1 MSTEREVG
9 PTGPQGEQ
17 PAGAPE
23 AAGAASDG
31 TAQGGHKPTMAFS
44 RVPEPKAEPVAE
56 PADGSAA
63 PAAAPVDGAPADSGH
78 QPTMAF
84 SRVPEPAVEP
94 AVAEPAAVEPAVV
107 EPAVAEA
114 APVEGGHKPTVAF
127 TKVPAPE
134 APAAPAVEEPAVDPV
149 TGYID
154 APPPV
159 LPPAPPAA
167 PAPAPVE
174 APAPAAAHAPAPAAP
189 ALPPG
194 TPGTNPYATPTH
206 GVPAAGAHEGYGV
219 PAANAQEPYGAPA
232 AEPYGAPAAHAHHP
246 FGAGQPLGGWGA
258 GHDAASGGAGYPGGP
273 GGPLGYPGEYP
284 GGPGGPGGPRKKRGG
299 LVALLAAVA
308 LVAGIAGGAVGVV
321 ATDHNNSSN
330 SADDHR
336 STTVQASNTQKNEPI
351 PGSIAAIAKTAL
363 PSVVTIKA
371 QNSSESGTG
380 TGFVFDTEG
389 HILTNNHVVAPA
401 LNGGKL
407 TVKFAD
413 GTSYGASVLGNAAG
427 YDVAVVKIDNPPK
440 SKLAPLPLADSDKV
454 NVGDTTIAIGAPYG
468 LESTVTSGIVSAK
481 DRPVASGDE
490 TGSQASYMNALQTD
504 ASINPGNSGGPL
516 LDSSGAVMGIN
527 SAIQSN
533 ASANGRAGSI
543 GLGFAIPINQA
554 RWVADTLIKTGKPV
568 YAKLDVLRNDD
579 YKGDGAQIQTRD
591 VQGQPAVTPG
601 GAADKAGLKPGDVI
615 TKLGGAPIENG
626 PALVSRIWTHKPGET
641 VDVEYTRNGQT
652 MTTKVTLGQRDGD
665 Q

>member
-17 PAGAPE
+17 PSGAQGAGGPASDP
-23 AAGAASDG
+23 AAS
-31 TAQGGHKPTMAFS
+31 GGHKPTMAFS
-44 RVPEPKAEPVAE
+44 RVPEP
-56 PADGSAA
+56 DAA
-63 PAAAPVDGAPADSGH
+63 PASEPAPADSPAAPAEGGH
-78 QPTMAF
+78 RATMAF
-84 SRVPEPAVEP
+84 GRVPEPAP
-94 AVAEPAAVEPAVV
+94 EPAAADAAATAEGVPA
-107 EPAVAEA
+107 
-114 APVEGGHKPTVAF
+114 EGGHRPTVAF

-134 APAAPAVEEPAVDPV
+134 AAPAAPAAPVEAPSAGVDPA
-149 TGYID
+149 TGYLD

-159 LPPAPPAA
+159 LPPAPQ
-167 PAPAPVE
+167 
-174 APAPAAAHAPAPAAP
+174 APAAP
-189 ALPPG
+189 AAPLAPVAEGQAPPLG
-194 TPGTNPYATPTH
+194 NPYATPTH
-206 GVPAAGAHEGYGV
+206 GVPAAGAHDPYGPPPAPGV
-219 PAANAQEPYGAPA
+219 PAAHPAP
-232 AEPYGAPAAHAHHP
+232 GHHP

-258 GHDAASGGAGYPGGP
+258 SHDATGGAGYPGGP
-273 GGPLGYPGEYP
+273 GGPLGYPADYP
-284 GGPGGPGGPRKKRGG
+284 GGPGGPHRPRRKRGG
-299 LVALLAAVA
+299 LVALIAAVA
-308 LVAGIAGGAVGVV
+308 LVAGVAGGALGVAV
-321 ATDHNNSSN
+321 TDHNNGSS

-336 STTVQASNTQKNEPI
+336 STTVQASNTQKNEPS
-351 PGSIAAIAKTAL
+351 PGSIAGIAQKAL

-371 QNSSESGTG
+371 QGNGESGTG

-389 HILTNNHVVAPA
+389 HILTNNHVVAPT

-413 GTSYGASVLGNAAG
+413 GTSYNASVLGHAEG

-454 NVGDTTIAIGAPYG
+454 NVGDSTIAIGAPYG
-468 LESTVTSGIVSAK
+468 LESTVTSGIISAK

-490 TGSQASYMNALQTD
+490 TGGQSSYMNALQTD

-516 LDSSGAVMGIN
+516 LDSGGAVVGIN

-554 RWVADTLIKTGKPV
+554 KWVADTLIKTGKPV

-615 TKLGGAPIENG
+615 TKLGGVPIENG

-641 VDVEYTRNGQT
+641 VDVEYTRNGQQF
-652 MTTKVTLGQRDGD
+652 TTKVTLGQRDGD
-665 Q
+665 S

>member
-9 PTGPQGEQ
+9 PAGPQGEQ

-23 AAGAASDG
+23 AAVTASEG

-44 RVPEPKAEPVAE
+44 RVPEPAAEPVVAEPVAGPTADAE
-56 PADGSAA
+56 PV
-63 PAAAPVDGAPADSGH
+63 VDGGH

-84 SRVPEPAVEP
+84 SRVPEPAAEP
-94 AVAEPAAVEPAVV
+94 VVAEPVEV
-107 EPAVAEA
+107 EA
-114 APVEGGHKPTVAF
+114 APAEGGHQPTMAF

-159 LPPAPPAA
+159 LPPAPPV
-167 PAPAPVE
+167 APAPVA
-174 APAPAAAHAPAPAAP
+174 APAAPAAP
-189 ALPPG
+189 ALAPG
-194 TPGTNPYATPTH
+194 VPGTNPYATPAH
-206 GVPAAGAHEGYGV
+206 GVPAAGAQDGYGA
-219 PAANAQEPYGAPA
+219 PAAHGQEPYGAPA
-232 AEPYGAPAAHAHHP
+232 PGAPAGPAHHP
-246 FGAGQPLGGWGA
+246 FGAGQPLGGWG
-258 GHDAASGGAGYPGGP
+258 GQETGSGGAGYPGGP
-273 GGPLGYPGEYP
+273 GGPLGYPAEYP
-284 GGPGGPGGPRKKRGG
+284 GGPTGPGGPRKKRGG

-308 LVAGIAGGAVGVV
+308 LVAGVAGGAIGVV
-321 ATDHNNSSN
+321 ATDRTGSPSL
-330 SADDHR
+330 ADDHR
-336 STTVQASNTQKNEPI
+336 STTVQASNTQKNEPV
-351 PGSIAAIAKTAL
+351 PGSIASIAQKAL

-371 QNSSESGTG
+371 QGNGESGTG

-389 HILTNNHVVAPA
+389 HILTNNHVVAPT
-401 LNGGKL
+401 LTGSGGKL

-413 GTSYGASVLGNAAG
+413 GTSYSASVLGHAEG

-440 SKLAPLPLADSDKV
+440 AKLAPLPLADSDKV
-454 NVGDTTIAIGAPYG
+454 NVGDATVAIGAPYG

-481 DRPVASGDE
+481 DRPVASGDD

-516 LDSSGAVMGIN
+516 LDSSGAVIGIN

-554 RWVADTLIKTGKPV
+554 KWVADTLIKTGKPV

-579 YKGDGAQIQTRD
+579 YKGDGAQIQTKD

-652 MTTKVTLGQRDGD
+652 MNTKVTLGQRDGD

>member
-1 MSTEREVG
+1 
-9 PTGPQGEQ
+9 
-17 PAGAPE
+17 
-23 AAGAASDG
+23 
-31 TAQGGHKPTMAFS
+31 MAFS
-44 RVPEPKAEPVAE
+44 RVPEPETAPEAGPEPVE
-56 PADGSAA
+56 AA
-63 PAAAPVDGAPADSGH
+63 PAAAAPA
-78 QPTMAF
+78 
-84 SRVPEPAVEP
+84 
-94 AVAEPAAVEPAVV
+94 
-107 EPAVAEA
+107 
-114 APVEGGHKPTVAF
+114 EGGHKPTVAF

-134 APAAPAVEEPAVDPV
+134 APAAPAAEEHAVDPV

-159 LPPAPPAA
+159 LPPAPPVAPAPAASAA
-167 PAPAPVE
+167 PAPAPV
-174 APAPAAAHAPAPAAP
+174 AP
-189 ALPPG
+189 ALPPAA
-194 TPGTNPYATPTH
+194 NPYATPSH
-206 GVPAAGAHEGYGV
+206 GVPAAGAQEPYGAA
-219 PAANAQEPYGAPA
+219 PAGAQEPYG
-232 AEPYGAPAAHAHHP
+232 HHP
-246 FGAGQPLGGWGA
+246 FGAGQPVGGWGA
-258 GHDAASGGAGYPGGP
+258 AHDATSGGAGYPGGP
-273 GGPLGYPGEYP
+273 GVPDYPGGPLGYPADH
-284 GGPGGPGGPRKKRGG
+284 PGGPGGPRKKRGG

-308 LVAGIAGGAVGVV
+308 LVAGVAGGAIGVV
-321 ATDHNNSSN
+321 ATNHTSSSS
-330 SADDHR
+330 SADDHS
-336 STTVQASNTQKNEPI
+336 STTIQASNTQKNEPV
-351 PGSIAAIAKTAL
+351 PGSIAAIAQKAL

-413 GTSYGASVLGNAAG
+413 GTSYSASVLGHADG

-440 SKLAPLPLADSDKV
+440 GKLAPLALADSDKV

-554 RWVADTLIKTGKPV
+554 KWVADTLIKTGKPV

-591 VQGQPAVTPG
+591 IQGQPAVTPG

-652 MTTKVTLGQRDGD
+652 YTTKVTLGQRDGD

>member
-17 PAGAPE
+17 PAGR
-23 AAGAASDG
+23 GAAESVSEG
-31 TAQGGHKPTMAFS
+31 PAQG
-44 RVPEPKAEPVAE
+44 
-56 PADGSAA
+56 
-63 PAAAPVDGAPADSGH
+63 GH

-84 SRVPEPAVEP
+84 RRVPEQETGAVE
-94 AVAEPAAVEPAVV
+94 AAAAESAPAADGAEGAPA
-107 EPAVAEA
+107 A
-114 APVEGGHKPTVAF
+114 GGHKPTVAF

-134 APAAPAVEEPAVDPV
+134 APAAPAAAEPAVDPA

-167 PAPAPVE
+167 PAG
-174 APAPAAAHAPAPAAP
+174 
-189 ALPPG
+189 PPTG
-194 TPGTNPYATPTH
+194 NPYATPSH
-206 GVPAAGAHEGYGV
+206 GVPAAGAHEGYG
-219 PAANAQEPYGAPA
+219 AAPA
-232 AEPYGAPAAHAHHP
+232 APAAPGHHP
-246 FGAGQPLGGWGA
+246 FGAGQPLGGWGPA
-258 GHDAASGGAGYPGGP
+258 HDSAPGGAGYPGGP
-273 GGPLGYPGEYP
+273 AGPLGYPADHA
-284 GGPGGPGGPRKKRGG
+284 GGPGGPRRRRNG
-299 LVALLAAVA
+299 LVGLVAAVA
-308 LVAGIAGGAVGVV
+308 LVAGVAGGAVGVTV
-321 ATDHNNSSN
+321 ADRGDSVSSAN
-330 SADDHR
+330 DHR
-336 STTVQASNTQKNEPI
+336 STTVQASDTQKNEPV
-351 PGSIAAIAKTAL
+351 PGSIAAIAQKAL

-371 QNSSESGTG
+371 QGNGESGTG

-389 HILTNNHVVAPA
+389 HILTNNHVVAPT
-401 LNGGKL
+401 LGGGKL

-413 GTSYGASVLGNAAG
+413 GSAYSASVLGHAEG
-427 YDVAVVKIDNPPK
+427 YDVAVIKIDNPPK
-440 SKLAPLPLADSDKV
+440 AKLAPLPLADSDKV
-454 NVGDTTIAIGAPYG
+454 NVGDATVAIGAPYG
-468 LESTVTSGIVSAK
+468 LESTVTSGIISAK
-481 DRPVASGDE
+481 DRPVASGDD

-516 LDSSGAVMGIN
+516 LDSGGAVIGIN

-554 RWVADTLIKTGKPV
+554 KWVADTLIKTGKPV

-579 YKGDGAQIQTRD
+579 YKGDGAQIQTKD
-591 VQGQPAVTPG
+591 IQGQPAVTPG

-615 TKLGGAPIENG
+615 TKLGGVPIENG

-652 MTTKVTLGQRDGD
+652 LSTKVTLGQREGD
-665 Q
+665 QP

>member
-17 PAGAPE
+17 PSGSQGADAP
-23 AAGAASDG
+23 AADAP
-31 TAQGGHKPTMAFS
+31 AQGGGHKPTMAFS
-44 RVPEPKAEPVAE
+44 RIPDPAAKAGPEPAAEPVEAPAADAAAAA
-56 PADGSAA
+56 PADG
-63 PAAAPVDGAPADSGH
+63 GH
-78 QPTMAF
+78 KPTMAF
-84 SRVPEPAVEP
+84 SRIPDPA
-94 AVAEPAAVEPAVV
+94 AKAEP
-107 EPAVAEA
+107 AEA
-114 APVEGGHKPTVAF
+114 APVAAAPVEPAPAEGGHKPTVAF

-134 APAAPAVEEPAVDPV
+134 APAAPAAEPVTAAPAAAESAEPAVDPV
-149 TGYID
+149 TGYLD

-167 PAPAPVE
+167 ASAAPV
-174 APAPAAAHAPAPAAP
+174 PAA
-189 ALPPG
+189 LPQG
-194 TPGTNPYATPTH
+194 DNPYATPTH
-206 GVPAAGAHEGYGV
+206 GVPAAGA
-219 PAANAQEPYGAPA
+219 QDPYGAAPVPGA
-232 AEPYGAPAAHAHHP
+232 DPYGAAPAPMTGGPAAHAHHP

-258 GHDAASGGAGYPGGP
+258 HDATGGPGHPGGP
-273 GGPLGYPGEYP
+273 AGPLGYPAEYP
-284 GGPGGPGGPRKKRGG
+284 GGPQGPSGPRKKRGA
-299 LVALLAAVA
+299 LVALVAAVA
-308 LVAGIAGGAVGVV
+308 LVAGVAGGAIGVTV
-321 ATDHNNSSN
+321 AKNDDSGSSAN
-330 SADDHR
+330 DHR
-336 STTVQASNTQKNEPI
+336 STTVQASNTQKTEPA
-351 PGSIAAIAKTAL
+351 PGSIAGIAQKAL

-371 QNSSESGTG
+371 QGNGESGTG

-389 HILTNNHVVAPA
+389 HILTNNHVVAPTLGA
-401 LNGGKL
+401 GGGKL

-413 GTSYGASVLGNAAG
+413 GTSYNASVLGNASG
-427 YDVAVVKIDNPPK
+427 YDVAVVKIENPPK
-440 SKLAPLPLADSDKV
+440 NKLAPLPLADSDKV

-516 LDSSGAVMGIN
+516 LDASGAVMGIN

-554 RWVADTLIKTGKPV
+554 KWVADTLIKTGKPV

-591 VQGQPAVTPG
+591 IQGQPPVTPG
-601 GAADKAGLKPGDVI
+601 GAADKAGLKAGDVI

-641 VDVEYTRNGQT
+641 VDVEYTRNGQPFS
-652 MTTKVTLGQRDGD
+652 TKVTLGSREGD

>member
-1 MSTEREVG
+1 
-9 PTGPQGEQ
+9 
-17 PAGAPE
+17 
-23 AAGAASDG
+23 
-31 TAQGGHKPTMAFS
+31 MAFS
-44 RVPEPKAEPVAE
+44 RVPEPETAE
-56 PADGSAA
+56 AA
-63 PAAAPVDGAPADSGH
+63 PAPVADAAPSAEAAPAPVVD
-78 QPTMAF
+78 
-84 SRVPEPAVEP
+84 
-94 AVAEPAAVEPAVV
+94 AAP
-107 EPAVAEA
+107 VAEA
-114 APVEGGHKPTVAF
+114 ASAEGGHRPTVAF

-134 APAAPAVEEPAVDPV
+134 APAAPAAEEPAVDPA

-167 PAPAPVE
+167 PPA
-174 APAPAAAHAPAPAAP
+174 APAAAPAA
-189 ALPPG
+189 ALPSG
-194 TPGTNPYATPTH
+194 ANPYATPTH
-206 GVPAAGAHEGYGV
+206 GVPATGAQESYG
-219 PAANAQEPYGAPA
+219 AQEPYGAPA
-232 AEPYGAPAAHAHHP
+232 VAAPAAHGHHP
-246 FGAGQPLGGWGA
+246 FGAGQPLGGWGPA
-258 GHDAASGGAGYPGGP
+258 HDATSGGAGYPGGP
-273 GGPLGYPGEYP
+273 NGPLGYPADYP
-284 GGPGGPGGPRKKRGG
+284 GGPTGPGGPRRKRGG

-308 LVAGIAGGAVGVV
+308 LVAGVAGGALGVV
-321 ATDHNNSSN
+321 ATNHTNSS
-330 SADDHR
+330 SAADDHR
-336 STTVQASNTQKNEPI
+336 STTVQASNTQKNEPV
-351 PGSIAAIAKTAL
+351 PGSIAAIAQKAL

-371 QNSSESGTG
+371 QGSTESGTG

-389 HILTNNHVVAPA
+389 HILTNNHVVAPT

-407 TVKFAD
+407 TVKFSD
-413 GTSYGASVLGNAAG
+413 GTSYSASVLGHAEG

-454 NVGDTTIAIGAPYG
+454 NVGDATVAIGAPYG

-516 LDSSGAVMGIN
+516 LDSSGSVIGIN

-554 RWVADTLIKTGKPV
+554 KWVADTLIKTGKPV

-591 VQGQPAVTPG
+591 IQGQPAVTPG

-652 MTTKVTLGQRDGD
+652 FNTKVTLGQRDGD

>member
-9 PTGPQGEQ
+9 PIGPQGEQ

-23 AAGAASDG
+23 AAGAVPDG

-44 RVPEPKAEPVAE
+44 RVPEPKDEPVDNPVAG
-56 PADGSAA
+56 PVDGSADA
-63 PAAAPVDGAPADSGH
+63 APADSGH

-84 SRVPEPAVEP
+84 GRVPEPA
-94 AVAEPAAVEPAVV
+94 AASA
-107 EPAVAEA
+107 AAEA
-114 APVEGGHKPTVAF
+114 APAEGGHQPTVAF

-134 APAAPAVEEPAVDPV
+134 APAAPAAPAVEEPAVDPA

-159 LPPAPPAA
+159 LPPAPPA
-167 PAPAPVE
+167 PAPV
-174 APAPAAAHAPAPAAP
+174 AAAPAAP

-232 AEPYGAPAAHAHHP
+232 AGAPVAPGAPGHHP
-246 FGAGQPLGGWGA
+246 FGAGQPLGGWGG
-258 GHDAASGGAGYPGGP
+258 GHDAGAGHPGGP
-273 GGPLGYPGEYP
+273 GGPFGYPAEYP
-284 GGPGGPGGPRKKRGG
+284 GGPGGHGPRKKRGG

-321 ATDHNNSSN
+321 ASDHAGSSS

-336 STTVQASNTQKNEPI
+336 STTVQASNTQKNEPV
-351 PGSIAAIAKTAL
+351 PGSIAAIAQKAL

-371 QNSSESGTG
+371 QNSTESGTG

-413 GTSYGASVLGNAAG
+413 GTSYTASVLGHAEG

-440 SKLAPLPLADSDKV
+440 SKLSPLPLADSDKV
-454 NVGDTTIAIGAPYG
+454 NVGDATVAIGAPYG

-516 LDSSGAVMGIN
+516 LDSSGAVIGIN

-554 RWVADTLIKTGKPV
+554 KWVADTLIKTGKPV

-579 YKGDGAQIQTRD
+579 YKGDGAQIQTKD

>member
-17 PAGAPE
+17 PTGAQGADVP
-23 AAGAASDG
+23 AADAP
-31 TAQGGHKPTMAFS
+31 AQGGGHKPTMAFS
-44 RVPEPKAEPVAE
+44 RVPDPAAKTEPEPAAEAAE
-56 PADGSAA
+56 PAEAPSAGAGAA
-63 PAAAPVDGAPADSGH
+63 PADGGH

-84 SRVPEPAVEP
+84 SRVPDPAAKAEPEPA
-94 AVAEPAAVEPAVV
+94 
-107 EPAVAEA
+107 
-114 APVEGGHKPTVAF
+114 EGGHKPTVAF
-127 TKVPAPE
+127 TKVTAPE
-134 APAAPAVEEPAVDPV
+134 APAAPAAEPVESTGPAEPAEPTASAEPAVDPV
-149 TGYID
+149 TGYLD

-159 LPPAPPAA
+159 LPPAQPAA
-167 PAPAPVE
+167 
-174 APAPAAAHAPAPAAP
+174 APAAP
-189 ALPPG
+189 VPAALPQG
-194 TPGTNPYATPTH
+194 GNPYATPTH
-206 GVPAAGAHEGYGV
+206 GVPAAGGHD
-219 PAANAQEPYGAPA
+219 PYGAAPAPA
-232 AEPYGAPAAHAHHP
+232 ADPYGAAPAPGAPMTGGPAAHAHHP

-258 GHDAASGGAGYPGGP
+258 HDATAGGP
-273 GGPLGYPGEYP
+273 GHPNGPAGPLGYPAEYP
-284 GGPGGPGGPRKKRGG
+284 GGPQGPSGPRKKRGG
-299 LVALLAAVA
+299 LVALIAAVA
-308 LVAGIAGGAVGVV
+308 LVAGVAGGAIGVTV
-321 ATDHNNSSN
+321 AKDGDSNSSA
-330 SADDHR
+330 SDHR
-336 STTVQASNTQKNEPI
+336 STTVQASNTQKTEPA
-351 PGSIAAIAKTAL
+351 PGSIAGIAQKAL

-371 QNSSESGTG
+371 QGNGESGTG

-389 HILTNNHVVAPA
+389 HILTNNHVVAPTLGA
-401 LNGGKL
+401 GGGKL

-413 GTSYGASVLGNAAG
+413 GTSYNASVLGNASG
-427 YDVAVVKIDNPPK
+427 YDVAVVKIENPPK
-440 SKLAPLPLADSDKV
+440 DKLTPLPLADSDKV

-516 LDSSGAVMGIN
+516 LDASGAVMGIN

-554 RWVADTLIKTGKPV
+554 KWVADTLIKTGKPV

-591 VQGQPAVTPG
+591 IQGQPPVTPG

-641 VDVEYTRNGQT
+641 VDVEYTRNGQSFS
-652 MTTKVTLGQRDGD
+652 TKVTLGSREGD

>member
-17 PAGAPE
+17 PAGAQE
-23 AAGAASDG
+23 AAGAASDS

-44 RVPEPKAEPVAE
+44 RVPAPAAE
-56 PADGSAA
+56 PAAEA
-63 PAAAPVDGAPADSGH
+63 PAADEAQAAGGAPVDGAPAAPDSGH
-78 QPTMAF
+78 KPTMAF
-84 SRVPEPAVEP
+84 SRVPAPA
-94 AVAEPAAVEPAVV
+94 AEPAAE
-107 EPAVAEA
+107 
-114 APVEGGHKPTVAF
+114 APVADEAPAGGGHKPTVAF

-134 APAAPAVEEPAVDPV
+134 TPAAPAVEEPAVDPV

-159 LPPAPPAA
+159 LPPAPPVA
-167 PAPAPVE
+167 PAPAV
-174 APAPAAAHAPAPAAP
+174 AAPAAP
-189 ALPPG
+189 AAPAVAAQAAAPAAPAVP
-194 TPGTNPYATPTH
+194 PGTNPYATPAH
-206 GVPAAGAHEGYGV
+206 GVPASGAQDPYGV
-219 PAANAQEPYGAPA
+219 PAANAQEPYGTPAVGGPAPH
-232 AEPYGAPAAHAHHP
+232 GHHP

-258 GHDAASGGAGYPGGP
+258 HDAASGGAGHPGGP
-273 GGPLGYPGEYP
+273 NGPLGYPADYP
-284 GGPGGPGGPRKKRGG
+284 GGPTGPGGPRKKRGG

-308 LVAGIAGGAVGVV
+308 LVAGVAGGAIGVV
-321 ATDHNNSSN
+321 ATGHSNSST

-336 STTVQASNTQKNEPI
+336 STTVQASNTQKNEPA
-351 PGSIAAIAKTAL
+351 PGSIASIAQKAL

-371 QNSSESGTG
+371 QGSQESGTG

-389 HILTNNHVVAPA
+389 HILTNNHVVAPT

-413 GTSYGASVLGNAAG
+413 GTSYSASVLGHAEG

-440 SKLAPLPLADSDKV
+440 AKLAPLALADSDKV
-454 NVGDTTIAIGAPYG
+454 NVGDATIAIGAPYG

-516 LDSSGAVMGIN
+516 LDSSGAVIGIN

-554 RWVADTLIKTGKPV
+554 KWVADTLIKTGKPV

-579 YKGDGAQIQTRD
+579 YKGDGAQIQTHD
-591 VQGQPAVTPG
+591 IQGQPAVTPG

-626 PALVSRIWTHKPGET
+626 PALVSRIWTHKPGEI

>member
-17 PAGAPE
+17 PAGQGAAESAPDGPAQGGHKPTMAFRRVTEPE
-23 AAGAASDG
+23 AAADAVDAAPADAAHAGAAP
-31 TAQGGHKPTMAFS
+31 AEGGHKPTMAFS
-44 RVPEPKAEPVAE
+44 RVSESAAEPTASE
-56 PADGSAA
+56 PA
-63 PAAAPVDGAPADSGH
+63 PEAAAP
-78 QPTMAF
+78 
-84 SRVPEPAVEP
+84 
-94 AVAEPAAVEPAVV
+94 
-107 EPAVAEA
+107 
-114 APVEGGHKPTVAF
+114 EGGHKPTVAF
-127 TKVPAPE
+127 TKVPAPQAPAE
-134 APAAPAVEEPAVDPV
+134 APVAAAAPVAPVAEEPAVDPA

-159 LPPAPPAA
+159 LPPAPAAPSAPVLPPAA
-167 PAPAPVE
+167 
-174 APAPAAAHAPAPAAP
+174 
-189 ALPPG
+189 
-194 TPGTNPYATPTH
+194 NPYATPTH
-206 GVPAAGAHEGYGV
+206 GVPAAGAHDPYAAASAPGT
-219 PAANAQEPYGAPA
+219 PAAP
-232 AEPYGAPAAHAHHP
+232 GAPAAHGHHP
-246 FGAGQPLGGWGA
+246 FGAGQPLGGWGPT
-258 GHDAASGGAGYPGGP
+258 HDATSGGAGYPGGP
-273 GGPLGYPGEYP
+273 SGPLGYPADYP
-284 GGPGGPGGPRKKRGG
+284 GGPTGGGPRKKRGG
-299 LVALLAAVA
+299 LVAVIAAVA
-308 LVAGIAGGAVGVV
+308 LVAGVAGGAVGVTV
-321 ATDHNNSSN
+321 ADRNGSSS

-336 STTVQASNTQKNEPI
+336 STTVQASDTQKNEPA
-351 PGSIAAIAKTAL
+351 PGSIAAIAQKAL

-371 QNSSESGTG
+371 QGNGESGTG

-389 HILTNNHVVAPA
+389 HILTNNHVVAPT

-413 GTSYGASVLGNAAG
+413 GTSYNASVLGHAEG

-454 NVGDTTIAIGAPYG
+454 NVGDATVAIGAPYG
-468 LESTVTSGIVSAK
+468 LESTVTSGIISAK

-516 LDSSGAVMGIN
+516 LDSGGAVVGIN

-554 RWVADTLIKTGKPV
+554 KWVADTLIKTGKPV

-579 YKGDGAQIQTRD
+579 YKGDGAQIQTKD
-591 VQGQPAVTPG
+591 IQGQPAVTPG

-615 TKLGGAPIENG
+615 TKLGGVPIENG

-652 MTTKVTLGQRDGD
+652 LTTKVTLGQRDGD

>member
-17 PAGAPE
+17 PAGPE
-23 AAGAASDG
+23 AAESASEAPAQGGHKPTMAFRRVPEPQAAPVDAG
-31 TAQGGHKPTMAFS
+31 EAADAAPADGGHKPTMAFS
-44 RVPEPKAEPVAE
+44 RVPEPE
-56 PADGSAA
+56 AA
-63 PAAAPVDGAPADSGH
+63 PAAPPA
-78 QPTMAF
+78 
-84 SRVPEPAVEP
+84 
-94 AVAEPAAVEPAVV
+94 
-107 EPAVAEA
+107 AEA
-114 APVEGGHKPTVAF
+114 APAEGGHRPTVAL
-127 TKVPAPE
+127 TKVPEPE
-134 APAAPAVEEPAVDPV
+134 APAAPVASAAEEPAVDPA

-159 LPPAPPAA
+159 LPPAAA
-167 PAPAPVE
+167 
-174 APAPAAAHAPAPAAP
+174 APAAAQAAPAAP
-189 ALPPG
+189 ALPPAA
-194 TPGTNPYATPTH
+194 NPYATPTH
-206 GVPAAGAHEGYGV
+206 GVPAAGAHD
-219 PAANAQEPYGAPA
+219 PYGTAPA
-232 AEPYGAPAAHAHHP
+232 APAAHAHHP
-246 FGAGQPLGGWGA
+246 FGAGQPLGGWGPT
-258 GHDAASGGAGYPGGP
+258 HDAAGGAGFPGGP
-273 GGPLGYPGEYP
+273 AGPLGYPGEHP
-284 GGPGGPGGPRKKRGG
+284 GGPHGGGPRKKRGG
-299 LVALLAAVA
+299 LVALIAAVA
-308 LVAGIAGGAVGVV
+308 LVAGVAGGALGVTI
-321 ATDHNNSSN
+321 ADRNPGSS

-336 STTVQASNTQKNEPI
+336 STTVQASDTQKNEPA
-351 PGSIAAIAKTAL
+351 PGSIAAIAQKAL

-371 QNSSESGTG
+371 QGNGESGTG

-389 HILTNNHVVAPA
+389 HILTNNHVVAPT

-413 GTSYGASVLGNAAG
+413 GTSYNASVLGHAEG

-454 NVGDTTIAIGAPYG
+454 NVGDATVAIGAPYG
-468 LESTVTSGIVSAK
+468 LESTVTSGIISAK

-516 LDSSGAVMGIN
+516 LDSGGAVIGIN

-554 RWVADTLIKTGKPV
+554 KWVADTLIKTGKPV

-591 VQGQPAVTPG
+591 IQGQPAVVPG

-615 TKLGGAPIENG
+615 TKLGGVPIENG

-652 MTTKVTLGQRDGD
+652 FTTKVTLGQRDGD

>member
-17 PAGAPE
+17 PAGPQEE
-23 AAGAASDG
+23 AGSASDG

-44 RVPEPKAEPVAE
+44 RVPEPEPEAKPE
-56 PADGSAA
+56 AADAAPADGA
-63 PAAAPVDGAPADSGH
+63 PGGGH
-78 QPTMAF
+78 KPTMAF
-84 SRVPEPAVEP
+84 SRVPEPEAKP
-94 AVAEPAAVEPAVV
+94 EPAA
-107 EPAVAEA
+107 AEA
-114 APVEGGHKPTVAF
+114 APEAPAAEAVPAEGGHKPTVAF
-127 TKVPAPE
+127 TKVPAPQ
-134 APAAPAVEEPAVDPV
+134 APAAPAEEPAVDPV

-159 LPPAPPAA
+159 LPPAPPVAPGAAA
-167 PAPAPVE
+167 PA
-174 APAPAAAHAPAPAAP
+174 APAAAPAPAAP
-189 ALPPG
+189 ALPPAA
-194 TPGTNPYATPTH
+194 NPYATPSH
-206 GVPAAGAHEGYGV
+206 GVPAAG
-219 PAANAQEPYGAPA
+219 AQEPYGAPA
-232 AEPYGAPAAHAHHP
+232 AVAHEPYGTPAAAGQEPYGAAPAGAPAAHGHHP

-258 GHDAASGGAGYPGGP
+258 GHDATSGGAGYPGGP
-273 GGPLGYPGEYP
+273 GGPGGPLGYPADYP
-284 GGPGGPGGPRKKRGG
+284 GGPNGPGGPRKKRGG

-308 LVAGIAGGAVGVV
+308 LVAGVAGGAIGVV
-321 ATDHNNSSN
+321 ATNHSSG
-330 SADDHR
+330 SSLVDDHR
-336 STTVQASNTQKNEPI
+336 STTVQASNTQKSEPV
-351 PGSIAAIAKTAL
+351 PGSIAAIAQKAL

-371 QNSSESGTG
+371 QGNGESGTG

-389 HILTNNHVVAPA
+389 HILTNNHVVAPT

-413 GTSYGASVLGNAAG
+413 GTSYSASVLGHAEG

-440 SKLAPLPLADSDKV
+440 GKLAPLPLADSDKV
-454 NVGDTTIAIGAPYG
+454 NVGDATIAIGAPYG

-591 VQGQPAVTPG
+591 IQGQPAVTPG

-615 TKLGGAPIENG
+615 TKLGGVPIDNG

-641 VDVEYTRNGQT
+641 VDVEYTRNGQPFS
-652 MTTKVTLGQRDGD
+652 TKVTLAERVGD

>member
-17 PAGAPE
+17 PAGQ
-23 AAGAASDG
+23 GAAESASEG
-31 TAQGGHKPTMAFS
+31 PAQG
-44 RVPEPKAEPVAE
+44 
-56 PADGSAA
+56 
-63 PAAAPVDGAPADSGH
+63 GH

-84 SRVPEPAVEP
+84 RRVPEPEAGAGE
-94 AVAEPAAVEPAVV
+94 AAAVEAP
-107 EPAVAEA
+107 
-114 APVEGGHKPTVAF
+114 APVDAVPAEGVPAEGGHKPTVAF
-127 TKVPAPE
+127 GKVPAPE
-134 APAAPAVEEPAVDPV
+134 APVAPVAPVAAVVPESPAAPVAEAPAVDPA

-159 LPPAPPAA
+159 LPPAPAA
-167 PAPAPVE
+167 
-174 APAPAAAHAPAPAAP
+174 APAAP
-189 ALPPG
+189 ALPPAG
-194 TPGTNPYATPTH
+194 NPYATPTH
-206 GVPAAGAHEGYGV
+206 GVPAAGAHEAYG
-219 PAANAQEPYGAPA
+219 AAPA
-232 AEPYGAPAAHAHHP
+232 AAAHEGYGAAPAAPAAHGHHP
-246 FGAGQPLGGWGA
+246 FGAGQPLGGWGPT
-258 GHDAASGGAGYPGGP
+258 HDSTSGGYPGGP
-273 GGPLGYPGEYP
+273 AGPLGYPADYP

-299 LVALLAAVA
+299 LVALIAAVA
-308 LVAGIAGGAVGVV
+308 LVAGLAGGALGVSV
-321 ATDHNNSSN
+321 ADHADSSS
-330 SADDHR
+330 SANDHR
-336 STTVQASNTQKNEPI
+336 STTVQASDTQKNEPA
-351 PGSIAAIAKTAL
+351 PGSIAAIAQKAL

-371 QNSSESGTG
+371 QGNGESGTG

-389 HILTNNHVVAPA
+389 HILTNNHVVAPT

-413 GTSYGASVLGNAAG
+413 GSSYGASVLGHAEG

-454 NVGDTTIAIGAPYG
+454 NVGDATVAIGAPYG
-468 LESTVTSGIVSAK
+468 LESTVTSGIISAK
-481 DRPVASGDE
+481 DRPVASGDD

-516 LDSSGAVMGIN
+516 LDSGGAVVGIN

-554 RWVADTLIKTGKPV
+554 KWVADTLIKTGKPV

-579 YKGDGAQIQTRD
+579 YKGDGAQIQTKD
-591 VQGQPAVTPG
+591 IQGQPAVTPG

-615 TKLGGAPIENG
+615 TKLGGVPIDNG

-652 MTTKVTLGQRDGD
+652 FNTKVTLGQREGD

>member
-17 PAGAPE
+17 PAGADE

-31 TAQGGHKPTMAFS
+31 TAQGGHKPTMAFN
-44 RVPEPKAEPVAE
+44 RVPEPVAE
-56 PADGSAA
+56 PGADPAAEPSAA
-63 PAAAPVDGAPADSGH
+63 DAAPVDGAPAADSGH
-78 QPTMAF
+78 KPTMAF
-84 SRVPEPAVEP
+84 SRVPEPT
-94 AVAEPAAVEPAVV
+94 AEPVAVPTAADAAP
-107 EPAVAEA
+107 VAEA
-114 APVEGGHKPTVAF
+114 APAGGGHKPTVAF

-134 APAAPAVEEPAVDPV
+134 APAAPDVQEPAVDPV

-159 LPPAPPAA
+159 LPSASPAPAA
-167 PAPAPVE
+167 PAPAV
-174 APAPAAAHAPAPAAP
+174 AAQAAAPAAP
-189 ALPPG
+189 AVPPG
-194 TPGTNPYATPTH
+194 ANPYATPTH
-206 GVPAAGAHEGYGV
+206 GVPV
-219 PAANAQEPYGAPA
+219 ANAQEPYGAPA
-232 AEPYGAPAAHAHHP
+232 AGGPAAHGHHP
-246 FGAGQPLGGWGA
+246 FGAGQPLGGWG
-258 GHDAASGGAGYPGGP
+258 GHDAAAGGAGYPGGP
-273 GGPLGYPGEYP
+273 NGPLGYPADYP
-284 GGPGGPGGPRKKRGG
+284 GGPTGSGGPRKKRGG

-308 LVAGIAGGAVGVV
+308 LVAGVAGGAIGVV
-321 ATDHNNSSN
+321 ATDHANSS
-330 SADDHR
+330 SSVDDHR
-336 STTVQASNTQKNEPI
+336 STTVQASNTQKNEPA
-351 PGSIAAIAKTAL
+351 PGSIASIAQKAL

-371 QNSSESGTG
+371 QGSQESGTG

-389 HILTNNHVVAPA
+389 HILTNNHVVAPT

-413 GTSYGASVLGNAAG
+413 GTSYSASVLGHAEG

-440 SKLAPLPLADSDKV
+440 AKLAPLALADSDKV
-454 NVGDTTIAIGAPYG
+454 NVGDATIAIGAPYG

-516 LDSSGAVMGIN
+516 LDSSGAVIGIN

-554 RWVADTLIKTGKPV
+554 KWVADTLIKTGKPV

-615 TKLGGAPIENG
+615 TKLGGVPIENG

>member
-17 PAGAPE
+17 PSGGPAAAVPASDGHASGGHQPTLAFGRVPEPEPGAAS
-23 AAGAASDG
+23 AAGAAPAAG
-31 TAQGGHKPTMAFS
+31 AAL
-44 RVPEPKAEPVAE
+44 
-56 PADGSAA
+56 ADGV
-63 PAAAPVDGAPADSGH
+63 PA
-78 QPTMAF
+78 
-84 SRVPEPAVEP
+84 
-94 AVAEPAAVEPAVV
+94 
-107 EPAVAEA
+107 
-114 APVEGGHKPTVAF
+114 EGGHKPTVAF

-134 APAAPAVEEPAVDPV
+134 AAPQVPAAPVADAPAAPVEAA

-159 LPPAPPAA
+159 LPPAPPIPAA
-167 PAPAPVE
+167 PAAPV
-174 APAPAAAHAPAPAAP
+174 APVAPGVESP

-194 TPGTNPYATPTH
+194 ANPYATPAH
-206 GVPAAGAHEGYGV
+206 GVPAAGAHDPYGTPAAPGV
-219 PAANAQEPYGAPA
+219 PAAHPAP
-232 AEPYGAPAAHAHHP
+232 GHHP

-258 GHDAASGGAGYPGGP
+258 AHDATGGGAGYPGGP
-273 GGPLGYPGEYP
+273 AGPLGYPADY
-284 GGPGGPGGPRKKRGG
+284 PGGPGGPRKKRGG
-299 LVALLAAVA
+299 LVALIAAVA
-308 LVAGIAGGAVGVV
+308 LVAGVAGGALGVTV
-321 ATDHNNSSN
+321 ADRNDSTN

-336 STTVQASNTQKNEPI
+336 STTVQASNTQKNEPA
-351 PGSIAAIAKTAL
+351 PGSIAGIAQKAL

-371 QNSSESGTG
+371 QGNGESGTG

-389 HILTNNHVVAPA
+389 HILTNNHVVAPT

-413 GTSYGASVLGNAAG
+413 GSSYNASVLGHAEG
-427 YDVAVVKIDNPPK
+427 YDVAVIKIDNPPK

-454 NVGDTTIAIGAPYG
+454 NVGDATVAIGAPYG

-490 TGSQASYMNALQTD
+490 TGGQASYMNALQTD

-516 LDSSGAVMGIN
+516 LDSSGAVIGIN

-554 RWVADTLIKTGKPV
+554 KWVADTLIKTGKPV

-591 VQGQPAVTPG
+591 IQGQPAVTPG

-615 TKLGGAPIENG
+615 TKLGGVPIDNG

-641 VDVEYTRNGQT
+641 VDVEYTRNGQQLN
-652 MTTKVTLGQRDGD
+652 TKVTLGQRDGD
-665 Q
+665 S

>member
-17 PAGAPE
+17 PSGGQ
-23 AAGAASDG
+23 AAAVPASDG
-31 TAQGGHKPTMAFS
+31 HASGGHQPTLAFG
-44 RVPEPKAEPVAE
+44 RVPEP
-56 PADGSAA
+56 GAA
-63 PAAAPVDGAPADSGH
+63 PAAEAAP
-78 QPTMAF
+78 
-84 SRVPEPAVEP
+84 
-94 AVAEPAAVEPAVV
+94 
-107 EPAVAEA
+107 AEA
-114 APVEGGHKPTVAF
+114 APTEGVAADGVPAEGGYQPTVAF

-134 APAAPAVEEPAVDPV
+134 APPQTPAAPVVDAPAAPVDAA

-159 LPPAPPAA
+159 LPPAPPV
-167 PAPAPVE
+167 PA
-174 APAPAAAHAPAPAAP
+174 APAAP
-189 ALPPG
+189 AAPVAPVAESPALPPG
-194 TPGTNPYATPTH
+194 ANPYATPAH
-206 GVPAAGAHEGYGV
+206 GVPAAGPHDPYGT
-219 PAANAQEPYGAPA
+219 PAAP
-232 AEPYGAPAAHAHHP
+232 GAPAAHPAPGHHP

-258 GHDAASGGAGYPGGP
+258 SHDAGGGAGYPGGP
-273 GGPLGYPGEYP
+273 AGPLGYPADY
-284 GGPGGPGGPRKKRGG
+284 PGGPGGPRKKRGG
-299 LVALLAAVA
+299 LVALIAAVA
-308 LVAGIAGGAVGVV
+308 LVAGVAGGALGVTV
-321 ATDHNNSSN
+321 ADRNDSTS

-336 STTVQASNTQKNEPI
+336 STTVQASNTQKNEPA
-351 PGSIAAIAKTAL
+351 PGSIAGIAQKAL

-371 QNSSESGTG
+371 QGNGESGTG

-389 HILTNNHVVAPA
+389 HILTNNHVVAPT

-413 GTSYGASVLGNAAG
+413 GTSYNASVLGHAEG
-427 YDVAVVKIDNPPK
+427 YDVAVVKIENPPK

-454 NVGDTTIAIGAPYG
+454 NVGDATVAIGAPYG

-490 TGSQASYMNALQTD
+490 TGGQSSYMNALQTD

-516 LDSSGAVMGIN
+516 LDSSGSVIGIN

-554 RWVADTLIKTGKPV
+554 KWVADTLIKTGKPV

-591 VQGQPAVTPG
+591 IQGQPAVTPG

-615 TKLGGAPIENG
+615 TKLGGVPIDNG

-641 VDVEYTRNGQT
+641 VDVEYTRNGQQFN
-652 MTTKVTLGQRDGD
+652 TKVTLGQRDGD
-665 Q
+665 S

>member
-17 PAGAPE
+17 PAGQGAAESAPE
-23 AAGAASDG
+23 GP
-31 TAQGGHKPTMAFS
+31 AQGGHQSTMAFR
-44 RVPEPKAEPVAE
+44 RVPEPEAATGETVPAE
-56 PADGSAA
+56 AA
-63 PAAAPVDGAPADSGH
+63 PADAAPTDGGH
-78 QPTMAF
+78 KQTMAF
-84 SRVPEPAVEP
+84 RRVPEP
-94 AVAEPAAVEPAVV
+94 
-107 EPAVAEA
+107 EA
-114 APVEGGHKPTVAF
+114 ATGEAGTAETVPAEGGHKPTVAF

-134 APAAPAVEEPAVDPV
+134 APAAAPEAAAPPVAPAAPVAEEHAVDPA

-159 LPPAPPAA
+159 LPPA
-167 PAPAPVE
+167 APV
-174 APAPAAAHAPAPAAP
+174 APAAAPVAP
-189 ALPPG
+189 ALPPAA
-194 TPGTNPYATPTH
+194 NPYATPTH
-206 GVPAAGAHEGYGV
+206 GVPAAGAHDAYGAAAAAPGT
-219 PAANAQEPYGAPA
+219 PAAP
-232 AEPYGAPAAHAHHP
+232 GAPAAHGHHP
-246 FGAGQPLGGWGA
+246 FGAGQPLGGWGPT
-258 GHDAASGGAGYPGGP
+258 HDATSGGAGYPGGP
-273 GGPLGYPGEYP
+273 AGPLGYPADYP
-284 GGPGGPGGPRKKRGG
+284 GGPDGGGPRKKRGG
-299 LVALLAAVA
+299 LVALIAAVA
-308 LVAGIAGGAVGVV
+308 LVAGVAGGALGVTV
-321 ATDHNNSSN
+321 ADRNDSSS

-336 STTVQASNTQKNEPI
+336 STTVQASDTQKNEPS
-351 PGSIAAIAKTAL
+351 PGSIAAIAQKAL

-371 QNSSESGTG
+371 QGNGESGTG

-389 HILTNNHVVAPA
+389 HILTNNHVVAPT

-413 GTSYGASVLGNAAG
+413 GTSYNASVLGHAEG

-454 NVGDTTIAIGAPYG
+454 NVGDATVAIGAPYG
-468 LESTVTSGIVSAK
+468 LESTVTSGIISAK
-481 DRPVASGDE
+481 DRPVASGDD

-516 LDSSGAVMGIN
+516 LDSGGAVVGIN

-554 RWVADTLIKTGKPV
+554 KWVADTLIKTGKPV

-579 YKGDGAQIQTRD
+579 YKGDGAQIQTKD
-591 VQGQPAVTPG
+591 IQGQPAVTPG

-615 TKLGGAPIENG
+615 TKLGGVPIENG

-652 MTTKVTLGQRDGD
+652 LTTKVTLGQRDGD

>member
-17 PAGAPE
+17 PAGQ
-23 AAGAASDG
+23 GAAESVSEG
-31 TAQGGHKPTMAFS
+31 PAQGGHKPTMAFR
-44 RVPEPKAEPVAE
+44 RVPEPEAGTVEAGAAEAG
-56 PADGSAA
+56 ADE
-63 PAAAPVDGAPADSGH
+63 AAPVDAAPADGGH

-84 SRVPEPAVEP
+84 SRVPAP
-94 AVAEPAAVEPAVV
+94 
-107 EPAVAEA
+107 EA
-114 APVEGGHKPTVAF
+114 APEARPEAAPAEGVVADGAAPGGGHKPTVAF
-127 TKVPAPE
+127 TKVTAPSAPAAPE
-134 APAAPAVEEPAVDPV
+134 APAAPVADVAPVAPVAPVAGEPAVDPV

-159 LPPAPPAA
+159 LPPAPA
-167 PAPAPVE
+167 
-174 APAPAAAHAPAPAAP
+174 APAAP
-189 ALPPG
+189 ALPPAG
-194 TPGTNPYATPTH
+194 NPYATPTH
-206 GVPAAGAHEGYGV
+206 GVPAAGAHE
-219 PAANAQEPYGAPA
+219 PYGAA
-232 AEPYGAPAAHAHHP
+232 APAPGTPITPGVAAAQPHHP
-246 FGAGQPLGGWGA
+246 FGAGQPLGGWGPT
-258 GHDAASGGAGYPGGP
+258 HDAGAGFPGGP
-273 GGPLGYPGEYP
+273 AGPLGYPADLP
-284 GGPGGPGGPRKKRGG
+284 GGPHGGGPRKKRGA
-299 LVALLAAVA
+299 LVALIAAVA
-308 LVAGIAGGAVGVV
+308 LVAGIAGGAVGVTV
-321 ATDHNNSSN
+321 ADRDGGSS

-336 STTVQASNTQKNEPI
+336 STTVQASDTQKNEPS
-351 PGSIAAIAKTAL
+351 PGSIAAIAQKAL

-371 QNSSESGTG
+371 QGNGESGTG

-389 HILTNNHVVAPA
+389 HILTNNHVVAPT

-413 GTSYGASVLGNAAG
+413 GSSYNASVLGHAEG

-440 SKLAPLPLADSDKV
+440 GKLTPLPLADSDKV
-454 NVGDTTIAIGAPYG
+454 NVGDATVAIGAPYG
-468 LESTVTSGIVSAK
+468 LESTVTSGIISAK

-516 LDSSGAVMGIN
+516 LDSGGAVVGIN

-591 VQGQPAVTPG
+591 IQGQPAVTPG

-615 TKLGGAPIENG
+615 TKLGGVPIDNG

-641 VDVEYTRNGQT
+641 VDVEYTRNNQQF
-652 MTTKVTLGQRDGD
+652 TTKVTLGQREGD
-665 Q
+665 QP